1 MFNTLRAIILF
12 LFLILGDQINIFSIS
27 VMLSMDCSRFLFLLI
42 DENEKVMLHVLF
54 TKEFLYHKRMILAS
68 AFLCAF

>member
-1 MFNTLRAIILF
+1 
-12 LFLILGDQINIFSIS
+12 
-27 VMLSMDCSRFLFLLI
+27 MDCSRFLFLLI

-68 AFLCAF
+68 AFLCAFWTESIFAIITYF